1 MRRLASLA
9 LAAAAVAGAAARAGA
24 QDRPGTTPPA
34 AGHPAGGGAVQLTQ
48 TQPGRAVPPQIRT
61 EIAILRATRLA
72 GRVPPADSFIVGGRR
87 VQPGETVR
95 GTIAVARGPINVY
108 GRVEG
113 DLVALHGDI
122 ILHEGALVR
131 GDAVAIGGRVR
142 ARGGVVEG
150 DIRSVSALLPMPS
163 RPDRQEAVGPAATW
177 QAMKVVL
184 GWLAVLLV
192 IGIGV
197 LVFAEPTLNPV
208 VETLQQRFGRAF
220 WYGLLAQLAAIPALL
235 VILLALA
242 LTVVGILLIP
252 FAIVAYAVAL
262 AGVLTL
268 GFLAVA
274 RLTGGAITS
283 AAITTASTTGRAPP
297 SGSRGGSRTAVR
309 GTSLRALVVGLALYL
324 GLWFLAAA
332 FTWSPLVGSIL
343 RAAALAVTWVAV
355 TLGLGAIIAS
365 RVAAWRPQ
373 AVGAAAGGAADP
385 MVWQTPTP
393 VTGVAAARRP
403 VSAARSE
410 N

>member
-1 MRRLASLA
+1 MRRLTSLA
-9 LAAAAVAGAAARAGA
+9 LAVAAIVGAAARVGA
-24 QDRPGTTPPA
+24 QDRPGSTPQTPGRPA
-34 AGHPAGGGAVQLTQ
+34 SGGAVALSQ
-48 TQPGRAVPPQIRT
+48 TQPGPAIPPQIRT
-61 EIAILRATRLA
+61 EVAILRATRLA

-87 VQPGETVR
+87 VQSGQTVT
-95 GTIAVARGPINVY
+95 GTIAVAGGPVDVY
-108 GRVEG
+108 GRVNG
-113 DLVALHGDI
+113 DVVALHGDI
-122 ILHEGALVR
+122 IVHEGGLVR

-163 RPDRQEAVGPAATW
+163 RSDRSEAVGAAATW
-177 QAMKVVL
+177 ESMKVVL

-197 LVFAEPTLNPV
+197 LVFAEPALDPV
-208 VETLQQRFGRAF
+208 VEALQRRFGPAF
-220 WYGLLAQLAAIPALL
+220 WYGLVAQLAAIPALL
-235 VILLALA
+235 VILVGLA

-274 RLTGGAITS
+274 RFTG
-283 AAITTASTTGRAPP
+283 AAITGRTRRGATAP
-297 SGSRGGSRTAVR
+297 VR
-309 GTSLRALVVGLALYL
+309 GASLRALVVGLVLYL
-324 GLWFLAAA
+324 GLWFAAAA
-332 FTWSPLVGSIL
+332 FTWSPLIGSIL

-355 TLGLGAIIAS
+355 TLGLGATIAS
-365 RVAAWRPQ
+365 RMMSWRPQ
-373 AVGAAAGGAADP
+373 SAGAGSGGAADP

-410 N
+410 IS